1 VQDQSLA
8 RRIADQIQST
18 PSASFLRFLPRGE
31 AEGGALSYGDMD
43 VRGRRIGAALLGL
56 GAFQQRLLMVFEP
69 GVEFAEALAGCLYA
83 GAIAIPAPAPRHGAT
98 LERLEGIGAGSSAK
112 LILTT
117 AALKA
122 RLEAEAAPGSP
133 LAALKLVA
141 MEELDLGA
149 QAAAYPGL
157 DLEPSAPVMVQ
168 YTSGSTLEPRG
179 VVLSSATLLANIGLT
194 VRGTGFGRGGAPET
208 FVNWMPHYH
217 DMGLI
222 GSLLIPLVMGFET
235 VQMPPLAFVQ
245 NPERWLQAIHRY
257 RGTSSGGPP
266 FAFDLCTKRV
276 SDEALAALDLSSWRI
291 AFCGAEPVYTS
302 TLQAFRSRFAPA
314 GFSRDALV
322 TVYGMAEVAVYVGGS
337 HGPAEPLEA
346 APALTERAP
355 CYCNEE
361 VLETIRIVS
370 PEGRAM
376 PAGEEGE
383 IWLSGPSVAQGYLD
397 DPEASER
404 TFRNRLTPDDGRL
417 YLRTGDLGTLN
428 GNVLRVTGRAK
439 DVLIRNGANFAARDL
454 ERIAAEEQAGLNP
467 DGAAAFQCEGP
478 AAPIVLLLETPKEGW
493 DETAEA
499 ETERAVRL
507 AVMNGLGIALDH
519 VGFVPAWSLPRT
531 TSGKIQR
538 ARARAAWQER
548 AQ

>member
-1 VQDQSLA
+1 MQDQSLA
-8 RRIADQIQST
+8 RRVADRIQSN
-18 PSASFLRFLPRGE
+18 PSAPFLRFLARGE
-31 AEGGALSYGDMD
+31 AESGALSYGDMD
-43 VRGRRIGAALLGL
+43 ERGRRVGAALLGL
-56 GAFQQRLLMVFEP
+56 GAYQQRLLLVFEP
-69 GVEFAEALAGCLYA
+69 GVEFVEALAGCLYA

-98 LERLEGIGAGSSAK
+98 LERLEGIAAGSRAK
-112 LILTT
+112 LVLTT

-141 MEELDLGA
+141 MEELDPGA

-157 DLEPSAPVMVQ
+157 DLDPAAPVLVQ

-179 VVLSSATLLANIGLT
+179 VVLSSATLSANIALA
-194 VRGTGFGRGGAPET
+194 VRGIGFGRGGEGET

-222 GSLLIPLVMGFET
+222 GTLLLPLVMGFET

-245 NPERWLQAIHRY
+245 NPLRWLKAIDRY

-266 FAFDLCTKRV
+266 FALDLCTRRV
-276 SDEALAALDLSSWRI
+276 SDEAIASLDLSSWRI
-291 AFCGAEPVYTS
+291 AFCGAEPVYTA
-302 TLQAFRSRFAPA
+302 TLQAFRNRFASA
-314 GFSRDALV
+314 GLRRDVLV
-322 TVYGMAEVAVYVGGS
+322 TVYGMAEVAVYAGGS
-337 HGPAEPLEA
+337 HGPAEPPEA
-346 APALTERAP
+346 VPALTERAP

-361 VLETIRIVS
+361 VLDTIRIVS
-370 PEGRAM
+370 PDGALVTD
-376 PAGEEGE
+376 GEEGE
-383 IWLSGPSVAQGYLD
+383 IWIAGPSVAEGYLD
-397 DPEASER
+397 DPEATER

-417 YLRTGDLGTLN
+417 YLSTGDLGTLG
-428 GNVLRVTGRAK
+428 GNVLRITGRMK
-439 DVLIRNGANFAARDL
+439 DVLIRNGVNIAARDL
-454 ERIAAEEQAGLNP
+454 ERIAAEGKLNP

-478 AAPIVLLLETPKEGW
+478 GAPIVLLLEAPKAEW
-493 DETAEA
+493 DEAARA

-519 VGFVPAWSLPRT
+519 VAFVPAWSLPRT

-538 ARARAAWQER
+538 ARARAAWER
-548 AQ
+548 QTQ